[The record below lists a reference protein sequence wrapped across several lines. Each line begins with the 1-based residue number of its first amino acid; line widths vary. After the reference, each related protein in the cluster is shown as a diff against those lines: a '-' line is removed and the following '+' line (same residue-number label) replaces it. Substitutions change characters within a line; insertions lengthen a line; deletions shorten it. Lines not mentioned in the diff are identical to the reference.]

1 MTENLT
7 PVELVVFIT
16 LGVIAAAAVIPHM
29 PRWAVY
35 VIVAGMA
42 LYSLLGI
49 MRDGASIENTA
60 KTVMFGGLAA
70 LIWWRDLRG
79 TRGSRRE

>member
-16 LGVIAAAAVIPHM
+16 LAVIAAAAVMPHM

-35 VIVAGMA
+35 VIMAGMG
-42 LYSLLGI
+42 LYWLLGI
-49 MRDGASIENTA
+49 LRDGASLENIA
-60 KTVMFGGLAA
+60 KTVMSGGLAA

-79 TRGSRRE
+79 TRGSSRE